1 MSEQPK
7 QKPWIPTERGTVSG
21 QTAPSA
27 PPPAR
32 AAGRPLGV
40 TVISILNF
48 VIAALFVVVIVLSLT
63 SATSRETTL
72 VWVAILPVIISLG
85 LGFALWRMMPWAR
98 NTAIVL
104 YLVYAASGLLN
115 LFSREITLAGIAS
128 VVIPAAIVAYL
139 LQPRVGRAFEQA
151 QK

>member
-1 MSEQPK
+1 
-7 QKPWIPTERGTVSG
+7 
-21 QTAPSA
+21 
-27 PPPAR
+27 
-32 AAGRPLGV
+32 
-40 TVISILNF
+40 
-48 VIAALFVVVIVLSLT
+48 
-63 SATSRETTL
+63 
-72 VWVAILPVIISLG
+72 
-85 LGFALWRMMPWAR
+85 MMPWAR